1 MDKKLVLFVIL
12 LLVGVWVVV
21 EFLQGP
27 TPTPPEFPAFL
38 VRGPWAAAR
47 HEEVVI
53 SFQVDTPQEGT
64 LLYWPE
70 GSDEPVEVS
79 FSAEAGQPVHLALE
93 GLPPGREYR
102 YQLVFS
108 DGLKTPSGRFV
119 TPPAEFTPFTF
130 LVYGD
135 TRTFP
140 ERHRLVTDR
149 MAAEEAAFV
158 IHTGDLVNSPINRDW
173 DAFFSSGRRLFSS
186 TLFYPVIG
194 NHERNSLT
202 YYRLFELPGAGG
214 KQGEQWW
221 AFYWGDVLFVGL
233 DSNTQYLGVD
243 GLREETDW
251 LRETLSQPARFTFVF
266 FHHPLFSSDPH
277 YGGNEGLAA
286 LWHPLFVELG
296 VEAVFSGHVHAYE
309 HLVRD
314 GVHYLTTGGG
324 GAPAYPL
331 GEPIEGT
338 IFAVSFILH
347 YLRVE
352 VEEEGVEVHM
362 IPVAE
367 VPEGESPGE
376 VRLLSGEPQESFWI
390 SPRLPVE
397 VPTP

>member
-233 DSNTQYLGVD
+233 DSNTHIWAWTGCGRRRTGCGRPSPNRP
-243 GLREETDW
+243 GLRLCSSTTPCSALTPTMVGTKGWPRSGTPCSWSWEW
-251 LRETLSQPARFTFVF
+251 RRFSPATCT
-266 FHHPLFSSDPH
+266 PMSTWC
-277 YGGNEGLAA
+277 G
-286 LWHPLFVELG
+286 
-296 VEAVFSGHVHAYE
+296 
-309 HLVRD
+309 
-314 GVHYLTTGGG
+314 TGC
-324 GAPAYPL
+324 
-331 GEPIEGT
+331 IT
-338 IFAVSFILH
+338 
-347 YLRVE
+347 
-352 VEEEGVEVHM
+352 
-362 IPVAE
+362 
-367 VPEGESPGE
+367 
-376 VRLLSGEPQESFWI
+376 
-390 SPRLPVE
+390 
-397 VPTP
+397 